1 MGRPKGSKNKPK
13 VQDGTPISNKTVNTA
28 ASTSTPKSKA
38 APKTTKVSTAK
49 TTKSTNSTST
59 KKLDKVDKLLLNK
72 SATVPTIDTPK
83 GKKTV
88 AEMSTTL
95 TKHERVLEM
104 AKTTKAMID
113 ALQLTDLSKT
123 ESRTFQSYSR
133 ETLRTYMKSPKSY
146 ESQLRNLSRYLY
158 RLCYEYRRIC
168 LHYATMICGDA
179 FNIIP
184 LDDPTQEMTPEE
196 RTNTWYET
204 MIRWQRMDF
213 ASELVK
219 LLLVAWREDSVYAYV
234 YDDSDQE
241 GGTCFYQILDGD
253 YCRVSSV
260 EAGVFRFA
268 FDFSYFRSH
277 ETYLEY
283 WDSEFKSKYEAYQK
297 DSTLR
302 WQELEPERQ
311 VCFKVNSDDP
321 TMDFVPLGGLLEV
334 LINAVD
340 LQSIQAVKDELSA
353 YKLLVARL
361 KPLSGTSDPD
371 DFEIDPDTALKYYN
385 KLAANVPPCVNVVLS
400 PMDIDTIEF
409 KDLNNTDDS
418 DMISNSISNI
428 FKHIGGVI
436 LDSDKSGT
444 TIYEA
449 QIIADMKYGQST
461 LLPQVQRYL
470 NLYFNYVVGTGH
482 GYFKYIDGVSP
493 YTRRTKR
500 KELIESAQNGF
511 SRMSIG
517 VLDGNTL
524 LEQMSML
531 KLERDLGLVDLMS
544 NPLSTSYTQ
553 AGSQPTADTDPI
565 NGGAPSKDSDDL
577 TDSGSKSKERGNE

>member
-13 VQDGTPISNKTVNTA
+13 VQDGTPISNKTVNTT
-28 ASTSTPKSKA
+28 ASTSTSKSKA
-38 APKTTKVSTAK
+38 VPKIPKVST
-49 TTKSTNSTST
+49 TKSAQT

-123 ESRTFQSYSR
+123 ESRTFQTYSR

-196 RTNTWYET
+196 RTNIWYET

-234 YDDSDQE
+234 YDDSDQD

-277 ETYLEY
+277 EAYLEY
-283 WDSEFKSKYEAYQK
+283 WDSEFKTKYEAYQK

-321 TMDFVPLGGLLEV
+321 TMDYPSFASLFEA
-334 LINAVD
+334 IISNID
-340 LQSIQAVKDELSA
+340 LQALKTAKDELSA

-361 KPLSGTSDPD
+361 KPISGSDDPD
-371 DFEIDPDTALKYYN
+371 DFEVDPDTALKYYN
-385 KLAANVPPCVNVVLS
+385 KFVAALPECVNACLS
-400 PMDIDTIEF
+400 PVPIEPIEF
-409 KDLNNTDDS
+409 KDLNNTDDT

-436 LDSDKSGT
+436 LNSDKSGT

-449 QIIADMKYGQST
+449 QIIADMEIAQST

-470 NLYFNYVVGTGH
+470 NLYFNYTIGAGH
-482 GYFKYIDGVSP
+482 GYFKYIDGVCP
-493 YTRRTKR
+493 YTRRQKR
-500 KELIESAQNGF
+500 KELVESAQNGF

-517 VLDGNTL
+517 ILDGNTA
-524 LEQMSML
+524 LEQISML
-531 KLERDLGLVDLMS
+531 KLEKDLGLVDLMS

-553 AGSQPTADTDPI
+553 SGSTQESETDPI
-565 NGGAPSKDSDDL
+565 KGGAPEKDTDDL
-577 TDSGSKSKERGNE
+577 TDKGSKSRENK

>member
-28 ASTSTPKSKA
+28 TSTSTSKSKV
-38 APKTTKVSTAK
+38 APKTTKVS

-104 AKTTKAMID
+104 AKTTKAMIE

-123 ESRTFQSYSR
+123 ESRTFQTYSR

-184 LDDPTQEMTPEE
+184 LDDPTQEMTPED

-277 ETYLEY
+277 EAYLEY

-340 LQSIQAVKDELSA
+340 LQSIQDVKDELSA

-436 LDSDKSGT
+436 LNSDKSGT

-470 NLYFNYVVGTGH
+470 NLYFNYTIGTGH

-493 YTRRTKR
+493 YTKKSKR
-500 KELIESAQNGF
+500 KELIESAQSGF

-517 VLDGNTL
+517 ILDGNTP
-524 LEQMSML
+524 LEQISLL
-531 KLERDLGLVDLMS
+531 KLERDLGLIDLMS

-553 AGSQPTADTDPI
+553 SGSQPTADTDPI

>member
-13 VQDGTPISNKTVNTA
+13 VVD
-28 ASTSTPKSKA
+28 STSSA
-38 APKTTKVSTAK
+38 SSTTQSQKI
-49 TTKSTNSTST
+49 
-59 KKLDKVDKLLLNK
+59 DKVDKLLL
-72 SATVPTIDTPK
+72 SRTTPTISTPK

-88 AEMSTTL
+88 SEMANTI

-104 AKTTKAMID
+104 AKTTKSMID

-123 ESRTFQSYSR
+123 ESRTFQTYSR
-133 ETLRTYMKSPKSY
+133 ETLRTYMRSPKSY

-184 LDDPTQEMTPEE
+184 LDDPTQEISAEE
-196 RTNTWYET
+196 RKSAWYET

-213 ASELVK
+213 GSELVK
-219 LLLVAWREDSVYAYV
+219 LLLVAWREDSVYAYI

-253 YCRVSSV
+253 YCRVSS
-260 EAGVFRFA
+260 EESGVLRFA

-283 WDSEFKSKYEAYQK
+283 WDSEFKTKYEAYQK

-321 TMDFVPLGGLLEV
+321 TMDYPSFASLFES
-334 LINAVD
+334 LINTVD
-340 LQSIQAVKDELSA
+340 LQGIQSVKDELSA

-361 KPLSGTSDPD
+361 KPISGSDEPD
-371 DFEIDPDTALKYYN
+371 NFEVDPATALQYYK
-385 KLAANVPPCVNVVLS
+385 KLEENLPACVNAAMS
-400 PMDIDTIEF
+400 PLPIETIEF
-409 KDLNNTDDS
+409 KDLNNTDDT

-449 QIIADMKYGQST
+449 QIIADMNYGQST
-461 LLPQVQRYL
+461 LFPQVQKYF
-470 NLYFNYVVGTGH
+470 NVYFNYIVGTGH

-493 YTRRTKR
+493 YTRKSKR
-500 KELIESAQNGF
+500 KELVESAQNGY
-511 SRMSIG
+511 SRMAIG
-517 VLDGNTL
+517 ILDGNTP
-524 LEQMSML
+524 LEQISLL
-531 KLERDLGLVDLMS
+531 KLERDLGLVDLMNS
-544 NPLSTSYTQ
+544 PLSTSYTQ
-553 AGSQPTADTDPI
+553 SGNSSTSVSGTDPI
-565 NGGAPSKDSDDL
+565 KGGAPEKDTDEL
-577 TDSGSKSKERGNE
+577 TENGAKNKEKK

>member
-28 ASTSTPKSKA
+28 ASTSTSKPKA
-38 APKTTKVSTAK
+38 APKTTKSI
-49 TTKSTNSTST
+49 SI

-72 SATVPTIDTPK
+72 SATIPTIDTPK

-88 AEMSTTL
+88 AEMSATL

-123 ESRTFQSYSR
+123 ESRTFQTYSR

-184 LDDPTQEMTPEE
+184 LDDFAQEMTPEE

-302 WQELEPERQ
+302 WQELKPERQ

-321 TMDFVPLGGLLEV
+321 TMDFVPFGGLLEV

-436 LDSDKSGT
+436 LNSDKSGT

-470 NLYFNYVVGTGH
+470 NLYFNYTIGTSH
-482 GYFKYIDGVSP
+482 GYFKYIDGVCP
-493 YTRRTKR
+493 YTRRQKR
-500 KELIESAQNGF
+500 KELIESAQNGLP
-511 SRMSIG
+511 RMSVG

-524 LEQMSML
+524 LEQISML

-544 NPLSTSYTQ
+544 NPLNTSYTQ
-553 AGSQPTADTDPI
+553 SGSQPTSNTDPI
-565 NGGAPSKDSDDL
+565 KGGAPSKDSDDL

>member
-13 VQDGTPISNKTVNTA
+13 VQDGTPISNKTVTEA
-28 ASTSTPKSKA
+28 ATTPKPKA
-38 APKTTKVSTAK
+38 APKSTTQ
-49 TTKSTNSTST
+49 
-59 KKLDKVDKLLLNK
+59 KLDKVDKLLLNK
-72 SATVPTIDTPK
+72 TNKTATTPTINTPK

-88 AEMSTTL
+88 AEMASTL

-104 AKTTKAMID
+104 AKATKTMVD

-123 ESRTFQSYSR
+123 ESRTFQTYSR

-184 LDDPTQEMTPEE
+184 LDDPTQEISPED
-196 RTNTWYET
+196 RTNAWYET

-297 DSTLR
+297 DSSLR

-321 TMDFVPLGGLLEV
+321 TMDYPSFSSLFEM

-340 LQSIQAVKDELSA
+340 LLGIQSVKDELSA
-353 YKLLVARL
+353 YKLLIARL
-361 KPLSGTSDPD
+361 KPLTGADEPD
-371 DFEIDPDTALKYYN
+371 DFEVDPDTALKYYQ
-385 KLAANVPPCVNVVLS
+385 KLEANLPECVNAAIS
-400 PMDIDTIEF
+400 PLPIETIEF

-436 LDSDKSGT
+436 LNSDKSGT

-470 NLYFNYVVGTGH
+470 NLYFNYVIGTGH

-493 YTRRTKR
+493 YTRKAKR
-500 KELIESAQNGF
+500 KELMESAQNGF
-511 SRMSIG
+511 PRMSIG
-517 VLDGNTL
+517 VLDGNTP
-524 LEQMSML
+524 LEQISLL
-531 KLERDLGLVDLMS
+531 KLERDLGLVELMS

-553 AGSQPTADTDPI
+553 SGSQPTGDTDPI
-565 NGGAPSKDSDDL
+565 NGGAPSKDSGDL

>member
-28 ASTSTPKSKA
+28 ASTSTSKSKV
-38 APKTTKVSTAK
+38 APKTTKTVN
-49 TTKSTNSTST
+49 TKSTTTRNQT

-123 ESRTFQSYSR
+123 ESRTFKTYSR

-409 KDLNNTDDS
+409 SVNLDNTSRQTLKVKKSTKVYNWVETRIKHWS
-418 DMISNSISNI
+418 DQVQKIADKITDYIKKSLKTSLLKQQIRKMNYEIGSNQKGAKTYMKKANSIANEYTYYN
-428 FKHIGGVI
+428 
-436 LDSDKSGT
+436 SDGEEIKTNVPKKYQKLVQKGAYRIEDMDTSTDQGKALA
-444 TIYEA
+444 EA
-449 QIIADMKYGQST
+449 IDQYKT
-461 LLPQVQRYL
+461 
-470 NLYFNYVVGTGH
+470 FN
-482 GYFKYIDGVSP
+482 
-493 YTRRTKR
+493 
-500 KELIESAQNGF
+500 
-511 SRMSIG
+511 
-517 VLDGNTL
+517 
-524 LEQMSML
+524 
-531 KLERDLGLVDLMS
+531 
-544 NPLSTSYTQ
+544 
-553 AGSQPTADTDPI
+553 
-565 NGGAPSKDSDDL
+565 
-577 TDSGSKSKERGNE
+577 

>member
-28 ASTSTPKSKA
+28 ASTSTSKPKV
-38 APKTTKVSTAK
+38 APKTTKSI
-49 TTKSTNSTST
+49 SI

-72 SATVPTIDTPK
+72 SATIPTIDTPK

-88 AEMSTTL
+88 AEMSATL

-123 ESRTFQSYSR
+123 ESRTFQTYSR

-184 LDDPTQEMTPEE
+184 LDDFAQEMTPEE

-321 TMDFVPLGGLLEV
+321 TMDFVPFGGLLEV

-436 LDSDKSGT
+436 LNSDKSGT

-470 NLYFNYVVGTGH
+470 NLYFNYTIGTSH
-482 GYFKYIDGVSP
+482 GYFKYIDGVCP
-493 YTRRTKR
+493 YTRRQKR
-500 KELIESAQNGF
+500 KELIESAQNGLP
-511 SRMSIG
+511 RMSVG

-524 LEQMSML
+524 LEQISML

-544 NPLSTSYTQ
+544 NPLNTSYTQ
-553 AGSQPTADTDPI
+553 SGSQPTSNTDPI
-565 NGGAPSKDSDDL
+565 KGGAPSKDSDDL

>member
-13 VQDGTPISNKTVNTA
+13 VQDGTPISNKTVNTT
-28 ASTSTPKSKA
+28 ASTSTSKPKA
-38 APKTTKVSTAK
+38 APKTTKIP
-49 TTKSTNSTST
+49 TTKSNQT

-72 SATVPTIDTPK
+72 SATIPTIDTPK

-123 ESRTFQSYSR
+123 ESRTFQTYSR

-321 TMDFVPLGGLLEV
+321 TMDYSPVAPLFQTI
-334 LINAVD
+334 INAID
-340 LQSIQAVKDELSA
+340 LQEIQAVKDELSA

-400 PMDIDTIEF
+400 PMEIDTIEF
-409 KDLNNTDDS
+409 KDLNNTDDT

-461 LLPQVQRYL
+461 LLPQVQKYL

-482 GYFKYIDGVSP
+482 GYFKYIDGVCP
-493 YTRRTKR
+493 YTRRQKR
-500 KELIESAQNGF
+500 KELIESAQNGLP
-511 SRMSIG
+511 RMSVG

-553 AGSQPTADTDPI
+553 SGDTSTVDTDPI

>member
-28 ASTSTPKSKA
+28 ASTSTSKSKV
-38 APKTTKVSTAK
+38 APKITKTVN
-49 TTKSTNSTST
+49 TKSTITRNQT

-123 ESRTFQSYSR
+123 ESRTFQTYSR

-277 ETYLEY
+277 EAYLEY

-297 DSTLR
+297 DSTL
-302 WQELEPERQ
+302 
-311 VCFKVNSDDP
+311 
-321 TMDFVPLGGLLEV
+321 MDYPSFASLFEA
-334 LINAVD
+334 IISNID
-340 LQSIQAVKDELSA
+340 LQALKTAKDELSA

-361 KPLSGTSDPD
+361 KPISGSDDPD
-371 DFEIDPDTALKYYN
+371 DFEVDPDTALKYYN
-385 KLAANVPPCVNVVLS
+385 KFVAALPECVNACLS
-400 PMDIDTIEF
+400 PVPIEPIEF
-409 KDLNNTDDS
+409 KDLNNTDDT

-436 LDSDKSGT
+436 LNSDKSGT

-449 QIIADMKYGQST
+449 QIIADMEIAQST

-470 NLYFNYVVGTGH
+470 NLYFNYTIGTGH
-482 GYFKYIDGVSP
+482 GYFKYIDGVCP
-493 YTRRTKR
+493 YTRRQKR
-500 KELIESAQNGF
+500 KELVESAQNGF

-517 VLDGNTL
+517 ILDGNTA
-524 LEQMSML
+524 LEQISML
-531 KLERDLGLVDLMS
+531 KLEKDLGLVDLMS

-553 AGSQPTADTDPI
+553 SGSTQESETDPI
-565 NGGAPSKDSDDL
+565 KGGAPEKDTDDL
-577 TDSGSKSKERGNE
+577 TDKGSKSRENK